1 MKIYTRRGDKGETSL
16 IGGNRVPK
24 HHERIEAYG
33 TVDELIAHIGLIRD
47 QEISG
52 AIKEYLLEI
61 QDRLMTCIALLAVD
75 NDPQNIA
82 LPEIEQGDIQ
92 SLEHEIDR
100 MEDELVPLT
109 SFLLP
114 GGHPTVSIC
123 HIARNVCRRAERN
136 VSKIRSGPVN
146 LDLLFQYLN
155 RLADYLF
162 VLSRKLSKDL
172 DIVENQWKPRLK
184 K

>member
-47 QEISG
+47 QEIDDTL
-52 AIKEYLLEI
+52 KKYLIEV
-61 QDRLMTCIALLAVD
+61 QDRLMTCAALLAVD
-75 NDPQNIA
+75 NDTQSNS

-92 SLEHEIDR
+92 SLEHEIDC
-100 MEDELVPLT
+100 MEEELVPLT

-136 VSKIRSGPVN
+136 VSRIRSGSVN
-146 LDLLFQYLN
+146 LDLVFQYLN

-162 VLSRKLSKDL
+162 VLSRRLSKDL
-172 DIVENQWKPRLK
+172 NVSENQWKPRRK

>member
-1 MKIYTRRGDKGETSL
+1 MKIYTRGGDKGETSL

-47 QEISG
+47 QEINKNHKG
-52 AIKEYLLEI
+52 YLLEI
-61 QDRLMTCIALLAVD
+61 QDRLMTCAALLAVD
-75 NDPQNIA
+75 SSFQSNS
-82 LPEIEQGDIQ
+82 LPEMEQGDIL
-92 SLEHEIDR
+92 SLENEIDR
-100 MEDELVPLT
+100 MEEELEPLA

-136 VSKIRSGPVN
+136 VSKIRSGSVN
-146 LDLLFQYLN
+146 LDLVFQYLN

-162 VLSRKLSKDL
+162 VLSRALSRDL
-172 DIVENQWKPRLK
+172 NVTENQWKPRRK

>member
-47 QEISG
+47 QELKET
-52 AIKEYLLEI
+52 IKEYLLKV
-61 QDRLMTCIALLAVD
+61 QDRLMICAALLAVD
-75 NDPQNIA
+75 NGTQNFS
-82 LPEIEQGDIQ
+82 LPEIEQEDIQ

-100 MEDELVPLT
+100 MEQGLVPLT

-136 VSKIRSGPVN
+136 VSKIKSGPIN
-146 LDLLFQYLN
+146 LDLVFQYLN

-162 VLSRKLSKDL
+162 VLSRTLSKDL
-172 DIVENQWKPRLK
+172 NIAENQWKPRLK

>member
-1 MKIYTRRGDKGETSL
+1 ML
-16 IGGNRVPK
+16 GGKRVPK

-33 TVDELIAHIGLIRD
+33 TVDELIAYIGLIRD
-47 QEISG
+47 QEIKE
-52 AIKEYLLEI
+52 ILKEYLLEI
-61 QDRLMTCIALLAVD
+61 QDRLMTCAALLAVD
-75 NDPQNIA
+75 DHTQKIA
-82 LPEIEQGDIQ
+82 LPEIEEGDIQ
-92 SLEHEIDR
+92 SLELEIDR
-100 MEDELVPLT
+100 MEEELIPLT

-136 VSKIRSGPVN
+136 VSKIKSGPIK
-146 LDLLFQYLN
+146 LDLVFQYLN

-162 VLSRKLSKDL
+162 VLSRILSKEL
-172 DIVENQWKPRLK
+172 NIPENQWNPRLK